1 VVKFGKIIRTSR
13 KLLHA
18 KLTSPFPITG
28 WGRASPNHSPQ
39 EFALSSTEVLL
50 RKEGNRLIIEPI
62 SSGSLLSL
70 LATLEDIPENFPNVD
85 EGLLPLDDITL

>member
-1 VVKFGKIIRTSR
+1 MPNLRHVY
-13 KLLHA
+13 LLRDGQA
-18 KLTSPFPITG
+18 QVLTI
-28 WGRASPNHSPQ
+28 PQ
-39 EFALSSTEVLL
+39 EFTLSSTEVLL

>member
-1 VVKFGKIIRTSR
+1 MPNSCYVY
-13 KLLHA
+13 LLRDGQHQV
-18 KLTSPFPITG
+18 LTIP
-28 WGRASPNHSPQ
+28 H

-50 RKEGNRLIIEPI
+50 RKEGNRLIVEPI
-62 SSGSLLSL
+62 RPGSLLSL

>member
-1 VVKFGKIIRTSR
+1 MPNSCHVY
-13 KLLHA
+13 LLRDGQNQV
-18 KLTSPFPITG
+18 LTIP
-28 WGRASPNHSPQ
+28 H
-39 EFALSSTEVLL
+39 EFVLPSTEVRL

-70 LATLEDIPENFPNVD
+70 LASLEEITETFPGVD